1 MRNTSYALI
10 SIVFSLL
17 LFAMTAEIVLRFL
30 PVGSGTRPLP
40 VTPDSPLLRGT
51 PNRTFTLS
59 RGWNFPIS
67 NKVHVNNHGF
77 VNDQDYRK
85 NLDQPVVAV
94 IGDSYVEALMTPYA
108 ETLHGRAAKDCKE
121 AYFYSFGFS
130 GAQLPQYLAYARYA
144 RKHFSPQK
152 VIFVI
157 VANDFDESF
166 AKYHGSPGLYH
177 FAETQGLRSQLEL
190 FEYCPHKWRD
200 TLYRSALVRYG
211 VFNLAARPSAIRT
224 RLQRFFSSS
233 QDYLGNVDA
242 GVSTQRLADS
252 KHAADLFLEALPAY
266 SGVLASNTLFVL
278 DGIRQ
283 AIYRPD
289 KYPNVQGSYFAKMRR
304 YFIDEAQKAGFQVVD
319 LHQIFEGHFQKYKQ
333 HFEFQTD
340 NHWSGIGHGVAY
352 DAVKKRGFL
361 DSWAT
366 K

>member
-1 MRNTSYALI
+1 M
-10 SIVFSLL
+10 
-17 LFAMTAEIVLRFL
+17 
-30 PVGSGTRPLP
+30 
-40 VTPDSPLLRGT
+40 
-51 PNRTFTLS
+51 
-59 RGWNFPIS
+59 
-67 NKVHVNNHGF
+67 
-77 VNDQDYRK
+77 
-85 NLDQPVVAV
+85 
-94 IGDSYVEALMTPYA
+94 
-108 ETLHGRAAKDCKE
+108 
-121 AYFYSFGFS
+121 
-130 GAQLPQYLAYARYA
+130 
-144 RKHFSPQK
+144 
-152 VIFVI
+152 
-157 VANDFDESF
+157 
-166 AKYHGSPGLYH
+166 
-177 FAETQGLRSQLEL
+177 
-190 FEYCPHKWRD
+190 
-200 TLYRSALVRYG
+200 
-211 VFNLAARPSAIRT
+211 
-224 RLQRFFSSS
+224 
-233 QDYLGNVDA
+233 DA